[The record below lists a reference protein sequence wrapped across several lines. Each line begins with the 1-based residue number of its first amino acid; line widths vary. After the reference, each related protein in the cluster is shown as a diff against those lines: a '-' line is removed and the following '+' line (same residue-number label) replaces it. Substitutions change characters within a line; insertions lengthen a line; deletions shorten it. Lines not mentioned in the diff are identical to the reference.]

1 MELKFTRKIL
11 ENKKYRQV
19 GVLYGSMALGLMAG
33 IGVSVINTRLLG
45 PQQYG
50 DLKFLQNLFT
60 FSVTFL
66 TFGLFVSGSRIL
78 AQNKYVSIKRE
89 IIGSLFILAAIVSVL
104 LSILLFWFSFF
115 ENEIFD
121 NELGSII
128 RVFSPLLFIYPF
140 RLCMENIMQGDNR
153 IYELSAFR
161 LAPQILYAI
170 VAIAFNFLV
179 PLSLTS
185 AMAIQFIVFGLV
197 IIVMIVRLKPWRAN
211 IRENIKLI
219 LSENRGYGFQ
229 VYLGAIAGVATAQLG
244 GLSVGYFINNTNV
257 GFYSLALTIA
267 MPLVMIPNAVGTTL
281 FKDFANSASISRK
294 AVIATAILS
303 VIALMIFLLVIEE
316 LVIFLYSEDFIEV
329 VPLAYVIA
337 VGSIFHGFGDF
348 VNRFLGAHG
357 RGVYLRN
364 GAIATGMANVFGYLV
379 LVKVLG
385 VSGAA
390 MTKLVSGVIYFAAM
404 FFYYQKYQG
413 EKMP

>member
-19 GVLYGSMALGLMAG
+19 GVLYGSMALGLIAG